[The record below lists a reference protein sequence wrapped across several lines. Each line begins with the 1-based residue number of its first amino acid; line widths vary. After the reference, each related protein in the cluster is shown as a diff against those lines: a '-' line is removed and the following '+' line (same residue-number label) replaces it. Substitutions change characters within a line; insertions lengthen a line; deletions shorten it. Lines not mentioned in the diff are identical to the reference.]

1 LGAFWGSG
9 ILINFIKLNWMNI
22 ELMIK
27 EIELELLNFKG
38 KQGLYVIR
46 PKTQTILKE
55 ICEKLG
61 YEYKSEIAYVGKAAK
76 TKSSDL
82 FTRGKQEMGWSNF
95 EGATFV
101 RKIGLFLDFDITDK
115 RNKLLK
121 EKTKQFICSNFTIE
135 CIEYSLD
142 SNLLEKETE
151 FIINF
156 KPCLNDKKN
165 NKN

>member
-1 LGAFWGSG
+1 
-9 ILINFIKLNWMNI
+9 MNI

-27 EIELELLNFKG
+27 EIELELLSFKG

-46 PKTQTILKE
+46 PKTQSVLKE
-55 ICEKLG
+55 ICKKLG
-61 YEYKSEIAYVGKAAK
+61 YEYKSEVAYVGKAAK
-76 TKSSDL
+76 TNTSDL

-101 RKIGLFLDFDITDK
+101 RKIGLFLDFDIKDK

-121 EKTKQFICSNFTIE
+121 DKTKQFICSNFTIE
-135 CIEYSLD
+135 CIEFSLD

-151 FIINF
+151 YINKI

-165 NKN
+165 SLKVS

>member
-1 LGAFWGSG
+1 
-9 ILINFIKLNWMNI
+9 MNI

-46 PKTQTILKE
+46 PKMQSVLEE
-55 ICEKLG
+55 ICKKLG
-61 YEYKSEIAYVGKAAK
+61 YEYKSEVAYVGKAAN
-76 TKSSDL
+76 TNSSDL

-101 RKIGLFLDFDITDK
+101 RKIGLFLDFDIKDK

-121 EKTKQFICSNFTIE
+121 DKTKQFICSNFTIE
-135 CIEYSLD
+135 CIEFSLD

-151 FIINF
+151 YIKKI

-165 NKN
+165 SI

>member
-1 LGAFWGSG
+1 MNL
-9 ILINFIKLNWMNI
+9 IKLNWMDI

-27 EIELELLNFKG
+27 EIELELFNFKG

-101 RKIGLFLDFDITDK
+101 RKIGLYLDFDIKDK
-115 RNKLLK
+115 RNKELK
-121 EKTKQFICSNFTIE
+121 ESTKRFICSNFTIN
-135 CIEYSLD
+135 CIEFSSD
-142 SNLLEKETE
+142 FNLLEKETE
-151 FIINF
+151 IINELE
-156 KPCLNDKKN
+156 PCLNNKKN
-165 NKN
+165 KKK